1 VRAPVNLHWLIF
13 NLTDCVLVP
22 RRITSRGGEKWSA
35 LKAWGTRLA
44 KRIELRKAKVVVA
57 RKFAII
63 LRRMWIEGTE
73 FKWSSKENA
82 NQPA

>member
-1 VRAPVNLHWLIF
+1 MVSWS
-13 NLTDCVLVP
+13 P

-44 KRIELRKAKVVVA
+44 KRIGLRKAKVVVA